1 MTAGEGVVP
10 AKGPD
15 DVVALATRA
24 YLHGEPI
31 DMSALAGQL
40 GIGRATLYRWV
51 GNRDEL
57 LSIVLAGLTERTFR
71 HAERLARTGGGPEYV
86 VDVLGR
92 FMRAVLAAPG
102 LKALTQRE
110 PLVFLRLATT
120 PGAVEDRAAELI
132 AELLERERDGGR
144 LELVLPASALA
155 VAIVRICDVHMYA
168 HLLGRTG
175 PEVETAL
182 KFVRVLVGA
191 PPSE

>member
-1 MTAGEGVVP
+1 
-10 AKGPD
+10 
-15 DVVALATRA
+15 
-24 YLHGEPI
+24 
-31 DMSALAGQL
+31 MSALAGQL

-51 GNRDEL
+51 GN
-57 LSIVLAGLTERTFR
+57 
-71 HAERLARTGGGPEYV
+71 
-86 VDVLGR
+86 
-92 FMRAVLAAPG
+92 
-102 LKALTQRE
+102 
-110 PLVFLRLATT
+110 
-120 PGAVEDRAAELI
+120 
-132 AELLERERDGGR
+132 GGR